1 MRANRI
7 YKYYGRVIPRSRAVD
22 EDGVMFP
29 GVTVND
35 DPDREANAAAVANGY
50 PNAKAYRAAIIQML
64 ATGPRKSPEE
74 GKLYD

>member
-1 MRANRI
+1 MANRI

-22 EDGVMFP
+22 EDGFMYP

-50 PNAKAYRAAIIQML
+50 PNANDYRAAINHML
-64 ATGPRKSPEE
+64 AVGRRNMPE
-74 GKLYD
+74 GGQIP